1 MCIMGL
7 GLKIEVNEASLR
19 GADFWAGAGVGEFW
33 TESEHRGCRGC
44 RGYRPLQGLQGVQ
57 GVAGGAGGCT
67 RVKAHSG

>member
-19 GADFWAGAGVGEFW
+19 GADFWVIFGRVLGLGEFW

-44 RGYRPLQGLQGVQ
+44 RGYRPLQGVQ
-57 GVAGGAGGCT
+57 ECAGG
-67 RVKAHSG
+67 